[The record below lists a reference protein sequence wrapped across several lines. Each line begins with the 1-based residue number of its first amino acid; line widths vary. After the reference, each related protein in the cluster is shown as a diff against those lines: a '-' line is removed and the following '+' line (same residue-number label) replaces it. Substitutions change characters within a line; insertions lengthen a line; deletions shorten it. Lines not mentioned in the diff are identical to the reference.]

1 MMTMSAPAHRAPTHR
16 APGRPL
22 RTRLP
27 GRSSVL
33 ATVGL
38 AVLAGCGGG
47 EAGPAEGE
55 RVQVRDSAG
64 VRIVESL
71 APAWGN
77 AGTAENAEAAG
88 WTVSPTPTVQIGL
101 DDGDPRYVLSR
112 VAGAVRTP
120 SGEIVIGDGF
130 TNQVRFFDAE
140 GRFVRAVGGAG
151 SGPGEFQ
158 YLRGL
163 RRCGPNSIHAF
174 DLNWQLK
181 EFSLTGE
188 LIREVPVRVPG
199 TVRSPYMLTCS
210 TEGGV
215 VLTGWGDPGRPPLG
229 FYAALSPVWLLDDPG
244 GEPVA
249 DLGTFT
255 SSERI
260 GMSNGSSPH
269 PFGRH
274 AVLAVGE
281 DRVHIG
287 TSERFEVMVFDHAA
301 ELRAI
306 FRGPAPDLEIRP
318 EHLALHREEGRAV
331 EDPEWHAALARQME
345 EVEMPPSFP
354 AYDRL
359 ELDDQGHL
367 WVREFRKPGEEG
379 PFWHVFDPE
388 GALLGRV
395 RTPASMEILEIGADW
410 VLGLHRDALGVE
422 SVQLHTL
429 NRR

>member
-1 MMTMSAPAHRAPTHR
+1 MPTRSRSLRR
-16 APGRPL
+16 APGRPV

-27 GRSSVL
+27 GRLPVF
-33 ATVGL
+33 ATIGL
-38 AVLAGCGGG
+38 AVLAGCGDGD
-47 EAGPAEGE
+47 AGPAEGE

-64 VRIVESL
+64 VRIVESR
-71 APAWGN
+71 APAWGD
-77 AGTAENAEAAG
+77 AEAAG
-88 WTVSPTPTVQIGL
+88 WTVSPTPYVQIGL
-101 DDGDPRYVLSR
+101 EDGDPRYVLSQ

-130 TNQVRFFDAE
+130 TNQIRFFDSE

-151 SGPGEFQ
+151 PGPGEFL
-158 YLRGL
+158 YLREL
-163 RRCGPNSIHAF
+163 RRCAPNSIHAF

-188 LIREVPVRVPG
+188 LIREVPVRVPAG
-199 TVRSPYMLTCS
+199 SGNPYSLTCS
-210 TEGGV
+210 TGGAV
-215 VLTGWGDPGRPPLG
+215 VVTGWGDRGRPPLG
-229 FYAALSPVWLLDDPG
+229 FHAALSPVWLLDDPG

-249 DLGTFT
+249 ELGTFT

-260 GMSNGSSPH
+260 GMSSGSSPH
-269 PFGRH
+269 PFGRR

-281 DRVHIG
+281 DRVLIG

-301 ELRAI
+301 DLRAI

-318 EHLALHREEGRAV
+318 EHLALYREEGLASG
-331 EDPEWHAALARQME
+331 DPEWHAVLARQMAE
-345 EVEMPPSFP
+345 IEMPSSFP

-359 ELDDQGHL
+359 ELDVEGHL
-367 WVREFRKPGEEG
+367 WVREFRKPGHEG

-395 RTPASMEILEIGADW
+395 RTPASLEILEIGADW
-410 VLGLHRDALGVE
+410 VLGLHRGALGVE
-422 SVQLHTL
+422 SVQLHAL
-429 NRR
+429 DRR

>member
-1 MMTMSAPAHRAPTHR
+1 MTAAVPPRRAPLHRAPL
-16 APGRPL
+16 RPA

-27 GRSSVL
+27 GLSPFL

-47 EAGPAEGE
+47 DAGPAEGE

-64 VRIVESL
+64 VRIVESR

-77 AGTAENAEAAG
+77 EDNVG

-101 DDGDPRYVLSR
+101 EDGDPRYVLSR

-151 SGPGEFQ
+151 SGPGEFE
-158 YLRGL
+158 YLREL
-163 RRCGPNSIHAF
+163 LRCGPNSIHAF

-181 EFSLTGE
+181 EFSLAGE
-188 LIREVPVRVPG
+188 LLREVPVRVPG
-199 TVRSPYMLTCS
+199 TIPSPYSLNCS
-210 TEGGV
+210 VGGAV
-215 VLTGWGDPGRPPLG
+215 VLAGWGDRSGPPALG
-229 FYAALSPVWLLDDPG
+229 FHAALSPVWLLDDLG

-249 DLGTFT
+249 ELGTFT

-260 GMSNGSSPH
+260 GMPTGSSPH

-287 TSERFEVMVFDHAA
+287 TSESFEVLVFDHAA

-318 EHLALHREEGRAV
+318 EHLARYREEGESA
-331 EDPEWHAALARQME
+331 ENPEFHARMARQMAE
-345 EVEMPPSFP
+345 ADMPPSFP

-379 PFWHVFDPE
+379 PFWHVFDPD

-422 SVQLHTL
+422 SVQLHAL
-429 NRR
+429 DRR